1 MEQHSLTRRSWLGAV
16 TVAAVA
22 KSSNAAD
29 KPKLRIDTHTHFY
42 DPTRPEG
49 VPWPG
54 KGDGT
59 LYRKVMPT
67 EYEKLVMPHGI
78 TGTVAVEASA
88 WVEDNRWLLEIAEK
102 YPIVVGVVGRLI
114 PSDADFAKN
123 LKRFQKNPLYRG
135 IRVTRGEVQLA
146 AKSDAIFARFQA
158 FADTGLTL
166 DVNGGPEMLA
176 DVAKLSDR
184 LPKLR
189 IVVNHMANVQI
200 DGKEPPKMW
209 LDGLKSVGKREF
221 VWCKLSGWV
230 DSSLKRE
237 GKAPNTLDFYR
248 PVVDAVWAAFGE
260 EKLVFGS
267 NWPVSNLYAPFATV
281 HDLAAKYLAE
291 KGEAEAA
298 RVFGA
303 NASDAYQLKRK

>member
-1 MEQHSLTRRSWLGAV
+1 MNPA
-16 TVAAVA
+16 
-22 KSSNAAD
+22 

-54 KGDGT
+54 KGDAT

-67 EYEKLVMPHGI
+67 EYEKLVKPHGI
-78 TGTVAVEASA
+78 SGTVAVEASA
-88 WVEDNRWLLEIAEK
+88 WVEDNRWLLEVAEK
-102 YPIVVGVVGRLI
+102 HPIVVGVVGRLI
-114 PSDADFAKN
+114 PSDANFTTN

-135 IRVTRGEVQLA
+135 IRITHEEIQSA
-146 AKSDAIFARFQA
+146 ANFARFQA

-166 DVNGGPEMLA
+166 DVNGGPEMLV

-189 IVVNHMANVQI
+189 IVVNHMANVLI
-200 DGKEPPKMW
+200 DGKEPPKVW
-209 LDGLKSVGKREF
+209 LDGLKAVGKREF

-230 DSSLKRE
+230 DSSRKRD

-248 PVVDAVWAAFGE
+248 PAVDAVWAAFGV

-267 NWPVSNLYAPFATV
+267 NWPVSDLYAPFATV

-291 KGEAEAA
+291 KGQLAED
-298 RVFGA
+298 RVFGT
-303 NASDAYQLKRK
+303 NACDAYQLKK